1 MADISDNAYSWS
13 TTESSNTP
21 AGSTTIGTGLAPN
34 LRAIQTGVAAYIAEY
49 VPCNIENG
57 YLDWSVSSNI
67 LTVAVKT
74 LAGSDPSAAD
84 PVYIHFRNVTAG
96 TGSPIKRKLTAAT
109 SIAINDTA
117 TLGTVNSIAFR
128 IWAVAFDDGGT
139 VRLGVINC
147 VTSVAGAG
155 AGRDVTAIYPLSGW
169 GIASSTQEVDGAD
182 SAQVF
187 YTDGAAVSSKAYS
200 TLGYATW
207 ESGLATA
214 GTWSGA
220 PTREHLWLLT
230 TPLPGQVIQ
239 VQRNDTGAVA
249 TGTTLTP
256 SDDTIPQNTEG
267 DQYMSQAI
275 TPTSTANVLDITAQ
289 GVYVSTVSNTALAQ
303 SIHQDSVA
311 NALKTAS
318 AMNIATGVPNHT
330 LVTRLLM
337 LSSTTSSTT
346 FKVRTGAGNAGTV
359 TFNGGAG
366 SRFYGGVLNSF
377 VEAREIMG

>member
-1 MADISDNAYSWS
+1 MADITAEAYAWS
-13 TTESSNTP
+13 TTESSNAPSGATTV
-21 AGSTTIGTGLAPN
+21 GSGLDDN
-34 LRAIQTGVAAYIAEY
+34 LRAVQTGVAAYIAEY
-49 VPCNIENG
+49 VPSNIENG
-57 YLDWSVSSNI
+57 YLDWSVSGNI

-187 YTDGAAVSSKAYS
+187 YTDGAAVTSKAYS

-220 PTREHLWLLT
+220 PTREQMWMLT
-230 TPLPGQVIQ
+230 TPLPGQVVQ
-239 VQRNDTGAVA
+239 VQRTDTGAVA
-249 TGTTLTP
+249 TGTT
-256 SDDTIPQNTEG
+256 TIPFDDSIPQSNEG
-267 DQYMSQAI
+267 DEYMTKAV
-275 TPTSTANVLDITAQ
+275 TPTSAANVLRVLCTAQ
-289 GVYVSTVSNTALAQ
+289 ITNSAAGSNALSVALF
-303 SIHQDSVA
+303 QDATA
-311 NALKTAS
+311 NALKVSAS
-318 AMNIATGVPNHT
+318 FGSGAATGHQIDVGH
-330 LVTRLLM
+330 LM
-337 LSSTTSSTT
+337 LSSTSSSTT
-346 FKVRTGAGNAGTV
+346 FKARAGANVAGTT
-359 TFNGGAG
+359 TFNGQTSG
-366 SRFYGGVLNSF
+366 RIYGGAMNSF
-377 VEAREIMG
+377 LQAEEVMG

>member
-1 MADISDNAYSWS
+1 MADITADAYAWS
-13 TTESSNTP
+13 TTESSNSPSGAT
-21 AGSTTIGTGLAPN
+21 SIGTGLDDN
-34 LRAIQTGVAAYIAEY
+34 LRAVQTGVASFISDFIAT
-49 VPCNIENG
+49 NIENG

-147 VTSVAGAG
+147 VTTVAGAG

-187 YTDGAAVSSKAYS
+187 YTDGAAVTSKAYS

-214 GTWSGA
+214 GTWSGV
-220 PTREHLWLLT
+220 PTREQLWSMT
-230 TPLPGQVIQ
+230 TPLPGQTIQ
-239 VQRNDTGAVA
+239 VQRNDTGAYA
-249 TGTTLTP
+249 SGTTLIP
-256 SDDTIPQNTEG
+256 FDDSIPQITEG
-267 DQYMSQAI
+267 DQYMTQAV
-275 TPTSTANVLDITAQ
+275 TPTSAANVID
-289 GVYVSTVSNTALAQ
+289 VYWEAHIAMSANQNSAGFALF
-303 SIHQDSVA
+303 QDATA
-311 NALKTAS
+311 NALAVSMGAANAS
-318 AMNIATGVPNHT
+318 GSTVFPFIGAKKILA
-330 LVTRLLM
+330 
-337 LSSTTSSTT
+337 STTSATT
-346 FKVRTGAGNAGTV
+346 FRLRGGGDQAATFG
-359 TFNGGAG
+359 FNGQGGA
-366 SRFYGGVLNSF
+366 RKYGGVINSF
-377 VEAREIMG
+377 MQAAEIMG